1 MEEKLCHDN
10 VNSIL
15 VMRVSFCVI
24 FLIIPFF
31 VFAQKIDQWTEL
43 KSKYP
48 DQPAVY
54 MDRSETLTLS
64 VKGDS
69 IEAYTDVFEDMLYLK
84 EKSEVLADRRVHGS
98 HFNEVGDI
106 KAKTLV
112 WDKSRHKELS
122 VSDFAKKFDTDDG
135 IFYDDSY
142 YYAFTFPSVG
152 PRNHTQLQY
161 RINYKDPRFIP
172 GFVFSSYIPQEKS
185 VFTVRTI
192 GDIELSY
199 EVFNNDEGQIRFKK
213 FTKGKETFYEWSVNN
228 VQPFKVDGSSP
239 SIRYFAPHIICYVKS
254 FTAEGKKKNVLSG
267 LDDLYGWYY
276 TFVKDIENNEP
287 SKDLVAI
294 VNSLKKDSKTEEE
307 TVRKVFYW
315 VQNNIRYVAFEEGMR
330 GFVPHSGS
338 YVCDKRYGDCK
349 DMASIIVN
357 MLKIAGIKSYY
368 TWIGTR
374 DIPYTYSAVPT
385 PMVDNHMIATYI
397 STTGRYYFLDATD
410 SRLKF
415 GLPSS
420 MIQGKEALIGKGP
433 DKYEVKVVPGISK
446 EVNLIAD
453 SVTLSIKDT
462 ELIGTGMV
470 TLDGYPKIVSGYRL
484 DRVEKDDTKQYV
496 VNLVGKGSN
505 KFYLDNYS
513 IDNLTDRDKPTEI
526 KYAFRIGDYFQK
538 IGDEIYVNM
547 NLNKDHYNHYLTDRK
562 TPWETDYKY
571 VKTESCVLDIPQEYA
586 VDYLPE
592 NVNYDGKS
600 VGIQVRYEQLAN
612 QIVMHKKFYIDF
624 LLMKPDLFNDWNESI
639 KYISDVYKEA
649 IILKKK

>member
-1 MEEKLCHDN
+1 MRLSH
-10 VNSIL
+10 SFIFFLFIPL
-15 VMRVSFCVI
+15 VGFS
-24 FLIIPFF
+24 
-31 VFAQKIDQWTEL
+31 QKTDQWTEL

-48 DQPAVY
+48 DQPAIY
-54 MDRSETLTLS
+54 IDRSETLTLS

-69 IEAYTDVFEDMLYLK
+69 IEAYTDIFEDMLYLK
-84 EKSEVLADRRVHGS
+84 EKSEMFADRRVHGS
-98 HFNEVGDI
+98 HFNEVGAI

-112 WDKSRHKELS
+112 WDKSKHKELS
-122 VSDFAKKFDTDDG
+122 VSNFSKKFDTDDG

-185 VFTVRTI
+185 VFTIKTI
-192 GDIELSY
+192 GDIELGY
-199 EVFNNDEGQIRFKK
+199 NLFNDDAKQIK
-213 FTKGKETFYEWSVNN
+213 FRKFSKGKETFYEWSVNN
-228 VQPFKVDGSSP
+228 VDAFKIDGSSP
-239 SIRYFAPHIICYVKS
+239 SIRYFTPHIICYVKS
-254 FTAEGKKKNVLSG
+254 YTAEGKKKNVLSG
-267 LDDLYGWYY
+267 LNDLYDWYY
-276 TFVKDIENNEP
+276 TFVKDIEKNEP
-287 SKDLVAI
+287 SKDLVGI
-294 VNSLKKDSKTEEE
+294 VNNLKKQSSDEEE
-307 TVRKVFYW
+307 TVKNIFYW

-374 DIPYTYSAVPT
+374 DIPYTYSEVPT

-397 STTGRYYFLDATD
+397 SPAGKYYFLDATD

-420 MIQGKEALIGKGP
+420 MIQGKEALIGRGEN
-433 DKYEVKVVPGISK
+433 KYEVRLVPEISK
-446 EVNLIAD
+446 ELNIISD
-453 SVTLSIKDT
+453 SVSLSIKDN
-462 ELIGTGMV
+462 ELVGSGLA

-496 VNLVGKGSN
+496 VQLLGKGSN
-505 KFYLDNYS
+505 KFYLDNYA
-513 IDNLTDRDKPTEI
+513 IQNLVDRDKPTQI
-526 KYAFRIGDYFQK
+526 DYSFRIGDYFQK
-538 IGDEIYVNM
+538 IGNEIYVNM
-547 NLNKDHYNHYLTDRK
+547 NLNKDHYNHYLNDRK

-571 VKTESCVLDIPQEYA
+571 IKLETSILNIPEDYTI
-586 VDYLPE
+586 DYLPE
-592 NVNYDGKS
+592 SINYDGKS
-600 VGIQVRYEQLAN
+600 VGIEIRYEEKGN
-612 QIVMHKKFYIDF
+612 QIVMNKKFYIDF
-624 LLMKPDLFNDWNESI
+624 LLMQPGEFADWNESI
-639 KYISDVYKEA
+639 RKISDVYKEA